1 MRTSGLPG
9 ILAIL
14 LLSAGC
20 AGTPARETAEHGKPV
35 PQSAPATTAMPAA
48 GDLRASI
55 ADLALTMVGVRYR
68 YGGAHPSE
76 GFDCSGLVYYTFAS
90 NGHVVPRTSR
100 QQFDAA
106 LKIPLAE
113 ATKSDLLFFRDQE
126 QLSHVAIYLGDGR
139 FVHSPSS
146 GGAVRI
152 EYIDTPYYH
161 RNLVAVGRLLPPR

>member
-1 MRTSGLPG
+1 MRSRGLPA
-9 ILAIL
+9 ILAIA

-20 AGTPARETAEHGKPV
+20 AGTPVQGTAEHGAAAA
-35 PQSAPATTAMPAA
+35 QSAPVTTAVPATA
-48 GDLRASI
+48 DVRASI
-55 ADLALTMVGVRYR
+55 ADLAVTMVGVRYR
-68 YGGAHPSE
+68 YGGAHPSD
-76 GFDCSGLVYYTFAS
+76 GFDCSGLVYYAFAS

-106 LKIPLAE
+106 QKIPLERA
-113 ATKSDLLFFRDQE
+113 AKSDLLFFRDQE

-152 EYIDTPYYH
+152 EFIDTPYYQ
-161 RNLVAVGRLLPPR
+161 RNLVAVGRLLPPQ